1 MAIALRPC
9 AAKALIL
16 HRALVANFSAGC
28 LMAVDLPPRPA
39 GTVAPPPPATLP
51 SPDAPRNARAPA
63 PPPPAGCAT
72 TAPRPPAA
80 APQPA
85 APLAGPP
92 IPWGKCSRAHGAGCA
107 WALGA
112 PPAGAPKAAPWRH
125 FLGALIF
132 QVAKHSRR
140 GMRAPK
146 PGWLG
151 LDCQPQIECAVESR
165 PAFKPR
171 RAASS
176 AVGRVGGRLADA
188 VGSPGRPGQGSGF
201 SWRLR
206 GVCRRPPPVGQ
217 GCGRRLSV

>member
-1 MAIALRPC
+1 MATALRPC

-72 TAPRPPAA
+72 AAPRPPTA

-92 IPWGKCSRAHGAGCA
+92 IPWGKRSRAHGAGCA
-107 WALGA
+107 WALGERLRVVA
-112 PPAGAPKAAPWRH
+112 PDAELPSPLHHPAAIRRLRERGKRCQRRREAGLLFRFHRLGWTARIGAV
-125 FLGALIF
+125 FIF
-132 QVAKHSRR
+132 QV
-140 GMRAPK
+140 
-146 PGWLG
+146 
-151 LDCQPQIECAVESR
+151 R
-165 PAFKPR
+165 PA
-171 RAASS
+171 SS
-176 AVGRVGGRLADA
+176 TA
-188 VGSPGRPGQGSGF
+188 SPGKMA
-201 SWRLR
+201 
-206 GVCRRPPPVGQ
+206 VT
-217 GCGRRLSV
+217 